1 MDDIRRMLDRLPE
14 LSDDELGALE
24 DSIIQEFGVVEQQEI
39 SRDTV
44 AEMTFLA
51 DSVESVRNE
60 LGKREAERD
69 ALAAQAAEAASRVT
83 TEVASEDVL
92 TEESEPAESEPP
104 KEFAAETTE
113 QPAEQSVEPPK
124 EFAAA
129 APAAAEAVV
138 AEPVAAQASVVE
150 APVAEAAVVEASV
163 EQVPEAE
170 AAVAETPVAE
180 TEAAAAESVA
190 AAGIIPAL
198 EEDDLEEEVPLEEE
212 PLAPEEEEAV
222 EQAIGDAVDEAL
234 TDMVQEEGV
243 VPAGP
248 AEEIPVG
255 EELPPVEE
263 VLPPEEEEEEEEV
276 VFAAESSEASVTD
289 LAQTE
294 GEAVQ
299 TESVEAPMGN
309 TTAGPTT
316 FSAPAD
322 RLPSVR
328 ETVESA
334 PISLVAG
341 GDIPGITA
349 GSSLNGSKGLAEAMS
364 LRLHTLR
371 RASGGRGDQVVVA
384 SLIAQYPE
392 DRMLRGNELDSNSD
406 KIKSITNPHTIVASG
421 GWCAPL
427 PVNYDIFDIG
437 GSTDTPVKDS
447 LPVFTADRGGVRYIT
462 PPVLDDY
469 VGAVGI
475 WTNADDIAAAPPAT
489 TPRKQCL
496 TVQCAGEYEVY
507 LDAITMC
514 MCFGNLQTRAFPEL
528 IDRHN
533 QLALVEHARFTEIY
547 ILNKIKAGSTAVTLP
562 AVLGTARDILISVER
577 AAVAYRHQHR
587 LDPELPLRFIAPQW
601 LHAMIRSDLTAQLPG
616 DGMDTTFNLA
626 DNTIDAFFTHRN
638 IRPVWTLDGVGNLP
652 TVTDYPDI
660 VEWALFSE
668 GTWTLL
674 DGGTLDIGLIRDME
688 LVSTNDYCMFTEQ
701 FMAVAKTGL
710 DSLWVT
716 QTLNVNGGS
725 AGTLDVAAVD
735 Y

>member
-39 SRDTV
+39 SSDTV

-51 DSVESVRNE
+51 DSVESVRGE
-60 LGKREAERD
+60 LGKRDQERSS
-69 ALAAQAAEAASRVT
+69 LAAQAAEAAARVT
-83 TEVASEDVL
+83 AEPSLDEAQTDESAS
-92 TEESEPAESEPP
+92 SEGSTEPP
-104 KEFAAETTE
+104 EEFSAVEAQSTETVVEEAAEASA
-113 QPAEQSVEPPK
+113 AE
-124 EFAAA
+124 
-129 APAAAEAVV
+129 PAAAEA
-138 AEPVAAQASVVE
+138 AIIEPPA
-150 APVAEAAVVEASV
+150 
-163 EQVPEAE
+163 AE
-170 AAVAETPVAE
+170 AAVAEVPETEVPG
-180 TEAAAAESVA
+180 TEAAAAEAPEASAAVQEPVA
-190 AAGIIPAL
+190 AAGMIPVI
-198 EEDDLEEEVPLEEE
+198 DEEELLEGEEPMEVPVDEVPAEGA
-212 PLAPEEEEAV
+212 PLAPEEEAIVEEAIGEAV
-222 EQAIGDAVDEAL
+222 DQALTDLVDEA
-234 TDMVQEEGV
+234 
-243 VPAGP
+243 PA
-248 AEEIPVG
+248 
-255 EELPPVEE
+255 PVEGE
-263 VLPPEEEEEEEEV
+263 AVPLEEEEDEEGDV
-276 VFAAESSEASVTD
+276 VFAAESAEAAVTD
-289 LAQTE
+289 
-294 GEAVQ
+294 AVPTDGAVP

-334 PISLVAG
+334 PITLIAG

-349 GSSLNGSKGLAEAMS
+349 GSLLNGAKGLSEAMQ

-384 SLIAQYPE
+384 SLIAQFPE
-392 DRMLRGNELDSNSD
+392 ERTLRGNELDSNSD

-447 LPVFTADRGGVRYIT
+447 LPTFTADRGGVRYIV
-462 PPVLDDY
+462 PPILDDY

-489 TPRKQCL
+489 TPRKACL
-496 TVQCAGEYEVY
+496 TVACAAEQEVY
-507 LDAITMC
+507 LDAVTMC
-514 MCFGNLQTRAFPEL
+514 LCFGNLQTRAFPEL

-533 QLALVEHARFTEIY
+533 QLALVEAARFSEIY
-547 ILNKIKAGSTAVTLP
+547 ILNKIKAASTAVALP
-562 AVLGTARDILISVER
+562 AVLGTARDVLISVER

-587 LDPELPLRFIAPQW
+587 LDPALPLRFIAPQW

-626 DNTIDAFFTHRN
+626 NSTIDGFFNSRN

-652 TVTDYPDI
+652 TVTDYPDT

-668 GTWTLL
+668 GTFTLL
-674 DGGTLDIGLIRDME
+674 DGGTLDIGLVRDME

-725 AGTLDVAAVD
+725 AGTLDVASVD